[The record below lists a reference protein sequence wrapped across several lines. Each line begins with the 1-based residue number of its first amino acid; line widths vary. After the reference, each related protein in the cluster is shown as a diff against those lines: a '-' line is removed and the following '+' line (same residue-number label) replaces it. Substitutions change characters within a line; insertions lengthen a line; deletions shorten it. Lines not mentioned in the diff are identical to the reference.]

1 MIQIQIEKQQVP
13 RLCITPI
20 INIFLSSFSV
30 HDQSNVL
37 AGINNANHLTSPE
50 LNFEETD
57 VLVDVEE
64 ISSKN
69 SENEIVMDFEGAG
82 SIHKCQFCRKDFDK
96 PALLKIHIENV
107 HKRGPKRTKTQ
118 KCAICD
124 SIFGNKEDLRDHYVE
139 NHNEWK
145 QSSLSNKSSVD
156 LDRKL
161 TGDHESNKDQKSI
174 FDHHK
179 QTWNILEGNFIKDQ
193 MITTN
198 NDHDL
203 NEDLEISN
211 DLMISN
217 DEEEDV
223 EPLQLVDVTHND
235 EDVSTDQDDSNNS
248 VFLQNP
254 KLPTQYQCD
263 FCQQFFK
270 TKLDLVQ
277 VRDSAKV
284 VVSQS
289 QIKFDYYL
297 DYNLLFFFS
306 T

>member
-1 MIQIQIEKQQVP
+1 M
-13 RLCITPI
+13 
-20 INIFLSSFSV
+20 
-30 HDQSNVL
+30 
-37 AGINNANHLTSPE
+37 AGINNANHTTSPE

-69 SENEIVMDFEGAG
+69 SVNEIVKDFEEAG

-145 QSSLSNKSSVD
+145 QSSLSNKFSVD
-156 LDRKL
+156 QDKKS
-161 TGDHESNKDQKSI
+161 TVDHAN
-174 FDHHK
+174 
-179 QTWNILEGNFIKDQ
+179 
-193 MITTN
+193 
-198 NDHDL
+198 HDV

-223 EPLQLVDVTHND
+223 EPLQLVDITHND
-235 EDVSTDQDDSNNS
+235 NDSNNS
-248 VFLQNP
+248 VFVQNP

-270 TKLDLVQ
+270 SKLNLAQ
-277 VRDSAKV
+277 VRDSTKV
-284 VVSQS
+284 AVT
-289 QIKFDYYL
+289 FYL
-297 DYNLLFFFS
+297 RLRNEFQPFPYKKQVLIG
-306 T
+306 